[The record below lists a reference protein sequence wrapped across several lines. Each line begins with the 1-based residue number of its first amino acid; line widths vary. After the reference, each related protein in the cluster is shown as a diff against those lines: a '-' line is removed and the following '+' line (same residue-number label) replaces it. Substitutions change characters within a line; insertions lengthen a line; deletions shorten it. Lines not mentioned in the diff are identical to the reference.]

1 MARRQCD
8 DCGANMGAYEPRT
21 RVGDKMLCDAC
32 KDGSRGGMVSRTAAW
47 SQQRHPDPIVH
58 TPGRRPPRPLMTGDT
73 LLWES
78 GHSEPIIS
86 HSESL
91 LWTPAGIKHRRPIE
105 GDDSQTIFAQ
115 EPDDVS
121 RINDAVGAS
130 PEQEEFLR
138 SNPIGPSK
146 YSSVDHDVLYHLTDK
161 HRFALD
167 PDYAPQDNAFAIED
181 RSGRKGLYG
190 VGDRWDVNS
199 WRHGQGYQRP
209 YVAEVHV
216 PKGLAQDGRWGREKF
231 LPAEHYDQA
240 TVHRVIPVAQHD
252 AETYEGAKPGGKDV
266 RDFTPEEHT
275 KHLLN
280 LRNELH
286 DVHGW
291 GWNEFNDKHEH
302 VGTDEYDDQG
312 MDIRRDRDGNVMTRG
327 RYAKRKGLPKT
338 QKCEYCDD
346 RATKRLLWA
355 EGMAYIPTC
364 DAHEGKA
371 RHRIEVTNKDE
382 VASVKSIPKAAVLTK
397 EGHDS
402 GDGMTVFHCP
412 FCGSGQVLARSDR
425 TIECQFCHTAF
436 TVQVQPVYPNF
447 PQTID
452 GQPMQVP
459 GMPGQVDPMGGGM
472 PPGAGAPPS
481 GDEEPGDSPFGSD
494 DLDDSGVPPT
504 DEADAE
510 ADDDSGSG
518 DSSGHEK
525 ETGNPF
531 AKKTYRT
538 AKGHLLSE
546 ADYLR
551 HIAITTSPDPLLTAA
566 QIKMARLSDCTTCGG
581 SGYATKDPS
590 GQRTFTCPCCHGAGA
605 HEPGDECSSLEDL
618 DYDGGR

>member
-8 DCGANMGAYEPRT
+8 DCGANMGPYEPRT

-32 KDGSRGGMVSRTAAW
+32 KDGSRGGMVSKTAA
-47 SQQRHPDPIVH
+47 D
-58 TPGRRPPRPLMTGDT
+58 
-73 LLWES
+73 
-78 GHSEPIIS
+78 
-86 HSESL
+86 
-91 LWTPAGIKHRRPIE
+91 
-105 GDDSQTIFAQ
+105 
-115 EPDDVS
+115 
-121 RINDAVGAS
+121 
-130 PEQEEFLR
+130 
-138 SNPIGPSK
+138 
-146 YSSVDHDVLYHLTDK
+146 DHDVLYHLTDK
-161 HRFALD
+161 HQFALD
-167 PDYAPQDNAFAIED
+167 PEYAPQDNTFAIED

-190 VGDRWDVNS
+190 VSDPWGVNS
-199 WRHGQGYQRP
+199 WKHKGYQRP

-216 PKGLAQDGRWGREKF
+216 PKGLAQDGRWGNEKF
-231 LPAEHYDQA
+231 LPAEHYDKA
-240 TVHRVIPVAQHD
+240 TVHRVMTGDQHD
-252 AETYEGAKPGGKDV
+252 QETYYGAQPGGRDV

-275 KHLLN
+275 KHLLD
-280 LRNELH
+280 LRNRMH
-286 DVHGW
+286 DENHW

-302 VGTDEYDDQG
+302 VGSDEDDDQG
-312 MDIRRDRDGNVMTRG
+312 MPVRRDRDGNVMTMDRYSSRRTATWSSARHPHPIVHTPG
-327 RYAKRKGLPKT
+327 RKPPRPLMTGDT
-338 QKCEYCDD
+338 
-346 RATKRLLWA
+346 LLWESGHSEPITGHSESLLMTPGGIKHRRPIEGDHSQTIFATDPDLESEMGSIGSPEA
-355 EGMAYIPTC
+355 EDYLRSNPT
-364 DAHEGKA
+364 GPTKFST
-371 RHRIEVTNKDE
+371 RK
-382 VASVKSIPKAAVLTK
+382 VA
-397 EGHDS
+397 HDS

>member
-8 DCGANMGAYEPRT
+8 DCGANMGPYEPRT

-32 KDGSRGGMVSRTAAW
+32 KDGSRGGMVSKTAA
-47 SQQRHPDPIVH
+47 D
-58 TPGRRPPRPLMTGDT
+58 
-73 LLWES
+73 
-78 GHSEPIIS
+78 
-86 HSESL
+86 
-91 LWTPAGIKHRRPIE
+91 
-105 GDDSQTIFAQ
+105 
-115 EPDDVS
+115 
-121 RINDAVGAS
+121 
-130 PEQEEFLR
+130 
-138 SNPIGPSK
+138 
-146 YSSVDHDVLYHLTDK
+146 DHDVLYHLTDK
-161 HRFALD
+161 HQFALD
-167 PDYAPQDNAFAIED
+167 PEYAPQDNTFAIED

-190 VGDRWDVNS
+190 VSDPWGVNS
-199 WRHGQGYQRP
+199 WKHKGYQRP

-216 PKGLAQDGRWGREKF
+216 PKGLAQDGRWGNEKF
-231 LPAEHYDQA
+231 LPAEHYDKA
-240 TVHRVIPVAQHD
+240 TVHRVMTGDQHD
-252 AETYEGAKPGGKDV
+252 QETYYGAQPGGRDV

-275 KHLLN
+275 KHLLD
-280 LRNELH
+280 LRNRMH
-286 DVHGW
+286 DENHW

-302 VGTDEYDDQG
+302 VGSDEDDDQG
-312 MDIRRDRDGNVMTRG
+312 MPVRRDRDGNVMTMD
-327 RYAKRKGLPKT
+327 RYSKSKGLPKT
-338 QKCEYCDD
+338 QKCEYCDG

-364 DAHEGKA
+364 DAHESKA

-472 PPGAGAPPS
+472 PPGGDVPPG

-504 DEADAE
+504 DEADAD
-510 ADDDSGSG
+510 ADDESDSG

-551 HIAITTSPDPLLTAA
+551 HVAITTSPDPMLTAA
-566 QIKMARLSDCTTCGG
+566 QIKIARLSDCTTCGG